1 MVRNGEA
8 ATTTASSGIAW
19 RVGFG
24 ALSQISDNSA
34 RSMDLNKLVLLGGRE
49 RTEEEFRQLLS
60 GAGLQLVRVIQ
71 THSPFDVI
79 EATRT

>member
-49 RTEEEFRQLLS
+49 RNEEEFRQLPS
-60 GAGLQLVRVIQ
+60 GAGFQLVRVIQ